1 MSKQPKHRTP
11 GTTATRSQRAARTKS
26 QVHHAQPLYQLGNY
40 ALW

>member
-11 GTTATRSQRAARTKS
+11 GTNGNPLAAHGARKGP
-26 QVHHAQPLYQLGNY
+26 AAPLYQLGNY